1 MNWVVTHVVNVI
13 IKQQQMAETC
23 RVYQWIFYPCNG
35 CNFKGTTEGIFNK
48 HVKTI
53 HEGVHY
59 TCNQWDHKATTTP
72 NIKRHVEAINELVC
86 YSCKQC
92 QCNGSNNKLLGNE
105 ETETNKYQ
113 CWCSVPQIKTTQK

>member
-1 MNWVVTHVVNVI
+1 MPAANV
-13 IKQQQMAETC
+13 KQHEDNKLNGIC
-23 RVYQWIFYPCNG
+23 YLCDG

-53 HEGVHY
+53 HEGVRY
-59 TCNQWDHKATTTP
+59 TCSQWDHKATTTP